1 MKANCSVDPKLLEQ
15 FSIVAARAAYSSSLL
30 KGKNDKIAADQ
41 AAVDSMRNYLNKI
54 DMNGK
59 IVIGEGEMDEAPM
72 LYIGEILGTGKG
84 EPLDIAVDPL
94 DGTTL
99 TAKNLPDAI
108 SVIAVSE
115 KGNLLQA
122 PDTYMEKIAIG
133 PGYPENIIDLDSS
146 IEDNLKNIAEFK
158 SVKVSDL
165 TVCLLERD
173 RHKKIIQSL
182 KKMSAK
188 IKFISDGD
196 VLGAIYTCMD
206 NFKVDVYVGI
216 GGAPEGVLAAAA
228 IKCFGGQF
236 QGRLVISDNDEKLR
250 ATKLGITDMKKKYY
264 LNDIIK
270 GDVIFCAAGV
280 TDGEMLKGIRV
291 EGLNFLSDL
300 LISHSEGK
308 VTKIYTQTLEI

>member
-1 MKANCSVDPKLLEQ
+1 MLDPKLLEQ

-206 NFKVDVYVGI
+206 NFKVDMYVGI

-250 ATKLGITDMKKKYY
+250 ATKLGITDVKKKYY

-300 LISHSEGK
+300 LITHSEGK

>member
-1 MKANCSVDPKLLEQ
+1 MLDPKLLEQ

-165 TVCLLERD
+165 TVCLLERY

-182 KKMSAK
+182 KKLSAK

-206 NFKVDVYVGI
+206 NFKVDMYVGI

-300 LISHSEGK
+300 LITHSEGK

>member
-1 MKANCSVDPKLLEQ
+1 MLDPKLLEQ

-54 DMNGK
+54 DMNGE

>member
-1 MKANCSVDPKLLEQ
+1 VLDPKLLEQ

>member
-1 MKANCSVDPKLLEQ
+1 MLDPKLLHK

-54 DMNGK
+54 EMNGK

-72 LYIGEILGTGKG
+72 LYIGEKLGTGDG

-99 TAKNLPDAI
+99 TAKNLPNAI

-133 PGYPENIIDLDSS
+133 PGFPENIVDLDNTV
-146 IEDNLKNIAEFK
+146 EKNLKNIAEFK
-158 SVKVSDL
+158 SVKISDL

-173 RHKKIIQSL
+173 RHIKIINSL
-182 KKMSAK
+182 NKLSVS

-196 VLGAIYTCMD
+196 VLGAIYTCIN
-206 NFKVDVYVGI
+206 NFKVDMYVGT

-228 IKCFGGQF
+228 IKGFGGQF
-236 QGRLVISDNDEKLR
+236 QGRLVISNNDEKLR
-250 ATKLGITDMKKKYY
+250 ATKLGISDMQRKYY
-264 LNDIIK
+264 LNDLVK

-280 TDGEMLKGIRV
+280 TDGEILKGIRV
-291 EGLNFLSDL
+291 EDSNFLSDL
-300 LISHSEGK
+300 LVLHSDQK
-308 VTKIYTQTLEI
+308 IIKIYTETFEI

>member
-1 MKANCSVDPKLLEQ
+1 MLDPKLLEQ

-182 KKMSAK
+182 KKLSAK

-206 NFKVDVYVGI
+206 NFKVDMYVGI

-250 ATKLGITDMKKKYY
+250 ATKLGITNMKKKYY

-300 LISHSEGK
+300 LITHSEGK

>member
-1 MKANCSVDPKLLEQ
+1 MLDPKLLEQ

-30 KGKNDKIAADQ
+30 KGKNNKIAADQ

-182 KKMSAK
+182 KKLSAK

-206 NFKVDVYVGI
+206 NFKVDMYVGI

-291 EGLNFLSDL
+291 DGLNFLSDL

>member
-1 MKANCSVDPKLLEQ
+1 MLDPKLLEQ

-206 NFKVDVYVGI
+206 NFKVDMYVGI

-250 ATKLGITDMKKKYY
+250 ATKLGITNMKKKYY

-300 LISHSEGK
+300 LITHSEGK

>member
-1 MKANCSVDPKLLEQ
+1 MLDPKLLEQ

-173 RHKKIIQSL
+173 RHKKMIQSL

-206 NFKVDVYVGI
+206 NFKVDMYVGI

>member
-1 MKANCSVDPKLLEQ
+1 VLDPKLLEQ

-133 PGYPENIIDLDSS
+133 PGYPENIIDLDNS

-182 KKMSAK
+182 KRISAK

-206 NFKVDVYVGI
+206 DFQVDMYVGI

-236 QGRLVISDNDEKLR
+236 QGRLVISNNDEKLR

-291 EGLNFLSDL
+291 EGSNFLSDL

>member
-1 MKANCSVDPKLLEQ
+1 MLDPKLLEQ

-206 NFKVDVYVGI
+206 NFKVDMYVGI

-250 ATKLGITDMKKKYY
+250 ATKLGITNMKKKYY

>member
-1 MKANCSVDPKLLEQ
+1 MLDPKLLHK

-54 DMNGK
+54 EMNGK

-72 LYIGEILGTGKG
+72 LYIGEKLGTGDG

-99 TAKNLPDAI
+99 TAKNLPNAI

-133 PGYPENIIDLDSS
+133 PGFPENIVDLDNTV
-146 IEDNLKNIAEFK
+146 EKNLKNIAEFK
-158 SVKVSDL
+158 SVKISDL

-173 RHKKIIQSL
+173 RHIKIINSL
-182 KKMSAK
+182 NKLSVN

-196 VLGAIYTCMD
+196 VLGAIYTCIN
-206 NFKVDVYVGI
+206 NFKVDMYVGT

-228 IKCFGGQF
+228 IKGFGGQF
-236 QGRLVISDNDEKLR
+236 QGRLVISNNDEKLR
-250 ATKLGITDMKKKYY
+250 ATKLGISDMQRKYY
-264 LNDIIK
+264 LNDLVK

-280 TDGEMLKGIRV
+280 TDGEILKGIRV
-291 EGLNFLSDL
+291 EDSNFLSDL
-300 LISHSEGK
+300 LVLHSEPK
-308 VTKIYTQTLEI
+308 IIKIYTETFEI

>member
-1 MKANCSVDPKLLEQ
+1 MLDPKLLEQ

-182 KKMSAK
+182 KKLSAK

-206 NFKVDVYVGI
+206 NFKVDMYVGI

-291 EGLNFLSDL
+291 DGLNFLSDL

>member
-1 MKANCSVDPKLLEQ
+1 MLDHKLLEQ
-15 FSIVAARAAYSSSLL
+15 FTKVAAQAAYSSSLL
-30 KGKNDKIAADQ
+30 KGKGDKIAADQ
-41 AAVDSMRNYLNKI
+41 AAVDSMRSYLNKI

-72 LYIGEILGTGKG
+72 LFIGEKLGTGNG

-108 SVIAVSE
+108 SVIAVAE

-133 PGYPENIIDLDSS
+133 PDYPENIIDLDNS
-146 IEDNLKNIAEFK
+146 IETNLNNMAEFK
-158 SVKVSDL
+158 SIKPSEL

-173 RHKKIIQSL
+173 RHKKIVESIT
-182 KKMSAK
+182 KMSAN

-196 VLGAIYTCMD
+196 VLGAIYTCIKD
-206 NFKVDVYVGI
+206 FNVDLYVGI

-236 QGRLVISDNDEKLR
+236 QGRLSITDNEEKLR
-250 ATKLGITDMKKKYY
+250 ATKLGITNLKK
-264 LNDIIK
+264 NII
-270 GDVIFCAAGV
+270 
-280 TDGEMLKGIRV
+280 
-291 EGLNFLSDL
+291 
-300 LISHSEGK
+300 
-308 VTKIYTQTLEI
+308 

>member
-1 MKANCSVDPKLLEQ
+1 MLDPKLLEQ

-133 PGYPENIIDLDSS
+133 PGYPENIIDLDSP

-165 TVCLLERD
+165 TVCLLERN

-206 NFKVDVYVGI
+206 NFKVDMYVGI

>member
-1 MKANCSVDPKLLEQ
+1 MLDPKLLEQ

-206 NFKVDVYVGI
+206 NFKVDMYVGI

-291 EGLNFLSDL
+291 DGLNFLSDL

>member
-1 MKANCSVDPKLLEQ
+1 MLDHKLLEQ
-15 FSIVAARAAYSSSLL
+15 FTKVAAHAAYSSSLL
-30 KGKNDKIAADQ
+30 KGKGDKIAADQ

-72 LYIGEILGTGKG
+72 LFIGEKLGTGNG

-108 SVIAVSE
+108 SVIAVAE

-133 PGYPENIIDLDSS
+133 PDYPENIIDLDNS
-146 IEDNLKNIAEFK
+146 IETNLNNMAEFK
-158 SVKVSDL
+158 SIKPSEL

-173 RHKKIIQSL
+173 RHKKIVESIT
-182 KKMSAK
+182 KMSAK

-196 VLGAIYTCMD
+196 VLGAIYTCIKD
-206 NFKVDVYVGI
+206 FNVDLYVGI

-236 QGRLVISDNDEKLR
+236 QGRLSITDNEEKLR
-250 ATKLGITDMKKKYY
+250 ATKLGITDLKKKYY
-264 LNDIIK
+264 LNDIVR
-270 GDVIFCAAGV
+270 GDVIFCAGGV
-280 TDGEMLKGIRV
+280 TDGELLKGIRI
-291 EGLNFLSDL
+291 EKNNFLADL
-300 LISHSEGK
+300 LVLHSDKKIIK
-308 VTKIYTQTLEI
+308 VYTEKFEI

>member
-1 MKANCSVDPKLLEQ
+1 MLDPKLLEK

-133 PGYPENIIDLDSS
+133 PGYPENIIDLDNS

-173 RHKKIIQSL
+173 SHKKIIQSL
-182 KKMSAK
+182 KRISAK

-206 NFKVDVYVGI
+206 DFKVDMYVGI

-236 QGRLVISDNDEKLR
+236 QGRLVISNNDEKLR

-291 EGLNFLSDL
+291 EGSNFLSDL

>member
-1 MKANCSVDPKLLEQ
+1 VLDPKLLEQ

-165 TVCLLERD
+165 TVCLLERN

-182 KKMSAK
+182 KKLSAK

-206 NFKVDVYVGI
+206 NFKVDMYVGI

>member
-1 MKANCSVDPKLLEQ
+1 MLDPKLLHK

-54 DMNGK
+54 EMNGK

-72 LYIGEILGTGKG
+72 LYIGEKLGTGDG

-99 TAKNLPDAI
+99 TAKNLPNAI

-133 PGYPENIIDLDSS
+133 PGFPENIVDLDNTV
-146 IEDNLKNIAEFK
+146 EKNLKNIAEFK
-158 SVKVSDL
+158 SVKISDL
-165 TVCLLERD
+165 TVCLLERH
-173 RHKKIIQSL
+173 RHIKIINSL
-182 KKMSAK
+182 NKLSVN

-196 VLGAIYTCMD
+196 VLGAIYTCIN
-206 NFKVDVYVGI
+206 NFKVDMYVGT

-228 IKCFGGQF
+228 IKGFGGQF
-236 QGRLVISDNDEKLR
+236 QGRLVISNNDEKLR
-250 ATKLGITDMKKKYY
+250 ATKLGISDMQRKYY
-264 LNDIIK
+264 LNDLVK

-280 TDGEMLKGIRV
+280 TDGEILKGIRV
-291 EGLNFLSDL
+291 EDSNFLSDL
-300 LISHSEGK
+300 LVLHSDQK
-308 VTKIYTQTLEI
+308 IIKIYTETFEI

>member
-1 MKANCSVDPKLLEQ
+1 MLDPKLLEQ

-94 DGTTL
+94 DGTTTL
-99 TAKNLPDAI
+99 TAKNLQDAI

-133 PGYPENIIDLDSS
+133 PGYPENIIDLDNS

-158 SVKVSDL
+158 SIKVSDL

-182 KKMSAK
+182 KRISAK

-206 NFKVDVYVGI
+206 DFKVDMYVGI

-228 IKCFGGQF
+228 IKCLGGQF
-236 QGRLVISDNDEKLR
+236 QGRLVISNNDEKLR

-291 EGLNFLSDL
+291 EGSNFLSDL

>member
-1 MKANCSVDPKLLEQ
+1 MLDQKLLQQ

-54 DMNGK
+54 EMNGK

-72 LYIGEILGTGKG
+72 LYIGEKLGTGEG
-84 EPLDIAVDPL
+84 ELLDIAVDPL

-99 TAKNLPDAI
+99 TAKNLPNAI

-115 KGNLLQA
+115 SGNLLQA

-133 PGYPENIIDLDSS
+133 PGYPENIIDLDNS
-146 IEDNLKNIAEFK
+146 IETNLKNIAEFK
-158 SVKVSDL
+158 SIKTSDL

-173 RHKKIIQSL
+173 RHDKIVGSL
-182 KKMSAK
+182 NKLSTK

-196 VLGAIYTCMD
+196 VLGAIYTC
-206 NFKVDVYVGI
+206 VDKFNVDMYVGV

-236 QGRLVISDNDEKLR
+236 QGRLVISNNDEKLR
-250 ATKLGITDMKKKYY
+250 ATKLGIRDMKKKYY
-264 LNDIIK
+264 LNDLVK

-280 TDGEMLKGIRV
+280 TDGEMLKGIRID
-291 EGLNFLSDL
+291 GSNFMADL
-300 LISHSEGK
+300 LVLHSENK
-308 VTKIYTQTLEI
+308 INKIYTETLEI

>member
-1 MKANCSVDPKLLEQ
+1 MLDHKLLEQ
-15 FSIVAARAAYSSSLL
+15 FTKVAAQAAYSSSLL
-30 KGKNDKIAADQ
+30 KGKGDKIAADQ

-72 LYIGEILGTGKG
+72 LFIGEKLGTGKG

-108 SVIAVSE
+108 SVIAVAE

-133 PGYPENIIDLDSS
+133 PDYPENIIDLDNS
-146 IEDNLKNIAEFK
+146 IETNLNNMAEFK
-158 SVKVSDL
+158 SIKPSEL

-173 RHKKIIQSL
+173 RHKKIVESIT
-182 KKMSAK
+182 KMSAK

-196 VLGAIYTCMD
+196 VLGAIYTCIKD
-206 NFKVDVYVGI
+206 FNVDLYVGI

-236 QGRLVISDNDEKLR
+236 QGRLSITDNEEKLR
-250 ATKLGITDMKKKYY
+250 ATKLGITDLKKKYY
-264 LNDIIK
+264 LNDIVR
-270 GDVIFCAAGV
+270 GDVIFCAGGV
-280 TDGEMLKGIRV
+280 TDGELLKGIRI
-291 EGLNFLSDL
+291 EKNNFLADL
-300 LISHSEGK
+300 LVLHSDKKIIK
-308 VTKIYTQTLEI
+308 VYTEKFEI

>member
-1 MKANCSVDPKLLEQ
+1 MLDPKLLEQ

-54 DMNGK
+54 DMNEK

-133 PGYPENIIDLDSS
+133 PGYPENIIDLDNS

-182 KKMSAK
+182 KRISAK

-206 NFKVDVYVGI
+206 DFKVDMYVGI

-236 QGRLVISDNDEKLR
+236 QGRLVISNNDEKLR

-291 EGLNFLSDL
+291 EGSNFLSDL

>member
-1 MKANCSVDPKLLEQ
+1 MLDPKLLEQ

-30 KGKNDKIAADQ
+30 KGKNNKIAADQ

-182 KKMSAK
+182 KKLSAK
-188 IKFISDGD
+188 IIFISDGD

-206 NFKVDVYVGI
+206 NFKVDMYVGI

-291 EGLNFLSDL
+291 DGLNFLSDL

>member
-1 MKANCSVDPKLLEQ
+1 MLDPKLLHK

-54 DMNGK
+54 EMNGK

-72 LYIGEILGTGKG
+72 LYIGEKLGTGDG

-99 TAKNLPDAI
+99 TAKNLPNAI

-133 PGYPENIIDLDSS
+133 PGFPENIVDLDNTV
-146 IEDNLKNIAEFK
+146 EKNLKNMAEFK
-158 SVKVSDL
+158 SVKISDL

-173 RHKKIIQSL
+173 RHIKIINSL
-182 KKMSAK
+182 NKLSVN

-196 VLGAIYTCMD
+196 VLGAIYTCIN
-206 NFKVDVYVGI
+206 NFKVDMYVGT

-228 IKCFGGQF
+228 IKGFGGQF
-236 QGRLVISDNDEKLR
+236 QGRLVISNNDEKLR
-250 ATKLGITDMKKKYY
+250 ATKLGISDMQRKYY
-264 LNDIIK
+264 LNDLVK

-280 TDGEMLKGIRV
+280 TDGEILKGIRV
-291 EGLNFLSDL
+291 EDSNFLSDL
-300 LISHSEGK
+300 LVLHSDQK
-308 VTKIYTQTLEI
+308 IIKIYTETFEI

>member
-1 MKANCSVDPKLLEQ
+1 VLDPKLLEQ

-173 RHKKIIQSL
+173 RHKNIIQSL

-206 NFKVDVYVGI
+206 NFKVDMYVGI

-236 QGRLVISDNDEKLR
+236 QGRLIISDNDEKLR
-250 ATKLGITDMKKKYY
+250 ATKLGIADMKKKYY

-291 EGLNFLSDL
+291 DGSNFLSDL

>member
-1 MKANCSVDPKLLEQ
+1 VLDPKLLEQ

-300 LISHSEGK
+300 LITHSEGK

>member
-1 MKANCSVDPKLLEQ
+1 MLDPKLLEQ

-133 PGYPENIIDLDSS
+133 PGYPENIIDLDSP

>member
-1 MKANCSVDPKLLEQ
+1 M
-15 FSIVAARAAYSSSLL
+15 L
-30 KGKNDKIAADQ
+30 KGKGDKIAADQ

-72 LYIGEILGTGKG
+72 LFIGEKLGTGNG

-108 SVIAVSE
+108 SVIAVAE

-133 PGYPENIIDLDSS
+133 PDYPENIIDLDNS
-146 IEDNLKNIAEFK
+146 IETNLNNMAEFK
-158 SVKVSDL
+158 SIKPSEL

-173 RHKKIIQSL
+173 RHKKIVESIT
-182 KKMSAK
+182 KMSAK

-196 VLGAIYTCMD
+196 VLGAIYTCIKD
-206 NFKVDVYVGI
+206 FNVDLYVGI

-236 QGRLVISDNDEKLR
+236 QGRLSITDNEEKLR
-250 ATKLGITDMKKKYY
+250 ATKLGITDLKKKYY
-264 LNDIIK
+264 LNDIVR
-270 GDVIFCAAGV
+270 GDVIFCAGGV
-280 TDGEMLKGIRV
+280 TDGELLKGIRI
-291 EGLNFLSDL
+291 EKNNFLADL
-300 LISHSEGK
+300 LVLHSDKKIIK
-308 VTKIYTQTLEI
+308 VYTEKFEI

>member
-1 MKANCSVDPKLLEQ
+1 MLDHNLLKQ
-15 FSIVAARAAYSSSLL
+15 FTKVAAQAAYSSSLL
-30 KGKNDKIAADQ
+30 KGKGDKIAADQ

-72 LYIGEILGTGKG
+72 LFIGEKLGTGNG

-108 SVIAVSE
+108 SVIAVAE

-133 PGYPENIIDLDSS
+133 PDYPENIIDLDNS
-146 IEDNLKNIAEFK
+146 IETNLNNMAEFK
-158 SVKVSDL
+158 SIKPSDL

-173 RHKKIIQSL
+173 RHKKIVESIT
-182 KKMSAK
+182 KMSAK

-196 VLGAIYTCMD
+196 VLGAIYTCIKD
-206 NFKVDVYVGI
+206 FNVDLYVGI

-236 QGRLVISDNDEKLR
+236 QGRLSITDNEEKLR
-250 ATKLGITDMKKKYY
+250 ATKLGITDLKKKYY
-264 LNDIIK
+264 LNDIVR
-270 GDVIFCAAGV
+270 GDVIFCASGV
-280 TDGEMLKGIRV
+280 TDGELLKGIRI
-291 EGLNFLSDL
+291 EKNNFLADL
-300 LISHSEGK
+300 LVLHSDKKIIK
-308 VTKIYTQTLEI
+308 VYTEKFEI

>member
-1 MKANCSVDPKLLEQ
+1 MLDPKLLEK

-122 PDTYMEKIAIG
+122 PDTYMEKIVIG
-133 PGYPENIIDLDSS
+133 PGYPENIIDLDNS

-158 SVKVSDL
+158 SIKVSDL

-182 KKMSAK
+182 KRISAK

-206 NFKVDVYVGI
+206 DFKVDMYVGI

-236 QGRLVISDNDEKLR
+236 QGRLVISNNDEKLR

-291 EGLNFLSDL
+291 EGSNFLSDL

>member
-1 MKANCSVDPKLLEQ
+1 MLDPKLLEQ

-196 VLGAIYTCMD
+196 VLGAIYTCID

>member
-1 MKANCSVDPKLLEQ
+1 VLDPKLLEQ

-182 KKMSAK
+182 KKLSAK

-206 NFKVDVYVGI
+206 NFKVDMYVGI

-300 LISHSEGK
+300 LITHSEGK

>member
-1 MKANCSVDPKLLEQ
+1 MLDPKLLEQ

-94 DGTTL
+94 DGTIL

-206 NFKVDVYVGI
+206 NFKVDMYVGI

-291 EGLNFLSDL
+291 DGLNFLSDL

>member
-1 MKANCSVDPKLLEQ
+1 MLDSKLLEQ
-15 FSIVAARAAYSSSLL
+15 FTKVAAQAAYSSSLL

-54 DMNGK
+54 DMNAT

-72 LYIGEILGTGKG
+72 LFIGEKLGTGNG
-84 EPLDIAVDPL
+84 DPLDIAVDPL

-108 SVIAVSE
+108 SVIAVAE

-122 PDTYMEKIAIG
+122 PDTYMEKLAIG
-133 PGYPENIIDLDSS
+133 PDYPENIVDLDNS
-146 IEDNLKNIAEFK
+146 IETNLKNMAEFK
-158 SVKVSDL
+158 SIKPSDL

-173 RHKKIIQSL
+173 RHKKIIESIN
-182 KKMSAK
+182 KISAK

-196 VLGAIYTCMD
+196 VMGAIYTCIKD
-206 NFKVDVYVGI
+206 FNVDMYVGI

-236 QGRLVISDNDEKLR
+236 QGRLAISDNEEKLR
-250 ATKLGITDMKKKYY
+250 ATKLGITDLKKKYY
-264 LNDIIK
+264 LNDIVK
-270 GDVIFCAAGV
+270 GDVIFCAGGV
-280 TDGEMLKGIRV
+280 TDGELLKGIRISKN
-291 EGLNFLSDL
+291 NFLANLLVMHSDQK
-300 LISHSEGK
+300 IIK
-308 VTKIYTQTLEI
+308 VYTEKFEI

>member
-1 MKANCSVDPKLLEQ
+1 MLDPKLLEK

-133 PGYPENIIDLDSS
+133 PGYPENIIDLDNS

-158 SVKVSDL
+158 SIKVSDL

-182 KKMSAK
+182 KRISAK

-206 NFKVDVYVGI
+206 DFKVDMYVGI

-236 QGRLVISDNDEKLR
+236 QGRLIISNNDEKLR

-291 EGLNFLSDL
+291 EGSNFLSDL